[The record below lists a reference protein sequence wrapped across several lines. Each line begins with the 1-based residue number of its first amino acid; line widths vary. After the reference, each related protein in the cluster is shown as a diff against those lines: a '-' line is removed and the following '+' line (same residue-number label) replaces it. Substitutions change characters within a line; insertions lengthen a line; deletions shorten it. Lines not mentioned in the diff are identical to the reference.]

1 MYSKQLILAA
11 RILSMIFTP
20 FYLSLVGLIALFT
33 FSYLNL
39 APWGYK
45 LRVLGM
51 VYLFTILLPTLL
63 IRFYRMY
70 HGWTLVELGRKEKRM
85 VPYVISIFCYTLC
98 YTFMEMSRIPH
109 FMNIILMAALAIQIL
124 CAIVN
129 IWWKISTHTAAIG
142 GVAGALQAFAILFNF
157 NPTWWLCVVHGAMAY
172 LGVRVNIGR

>member
-51 VYLFTILLPTLL
+51 VYLFSLNRRRSDADVLLPPSSGRSLTCFGRVML
-63 IRFYRMY
+63 
-70 HGWTLVELGRKEKRM
+70 HGLPL
-85 VPYVISIFCYTLC
+85 P
-98 YTFMEMSRIPH
+98 
-109 FMNIILMAALAIQIL
+109 Q
-124 CAIVN
+124 
-129 IWWKISTHTAAIG
+129 
-142 GVAGALQAFAILFNF
+142 
-157 NPTWWLCVVHGAMAY
+157 
-172 LGVRVNIGR
+172 

>member
-33 FSYLNL
+33 FSYLSI

-63 IRFYRMY
+63 IRFYRK
-70 HGWTLVELGRKEKRM
+70 WDAKKNVW
-85 VPYVISIFCYTLC
+85 C
-98 YTFMEMSRIPH
+98 
-109 FMNIILMAALAIQIL
+109 
-124 CAIVN
+124 
-129 IWWKISTHTAAIG
+129 
-142 GVAGALQAFAILFNF
+142 
-157 NPTWWLCVVHGAMAY
+157 PTSSLSSVTPCVTP
-172 LGVRVNIGR
+172 LWR